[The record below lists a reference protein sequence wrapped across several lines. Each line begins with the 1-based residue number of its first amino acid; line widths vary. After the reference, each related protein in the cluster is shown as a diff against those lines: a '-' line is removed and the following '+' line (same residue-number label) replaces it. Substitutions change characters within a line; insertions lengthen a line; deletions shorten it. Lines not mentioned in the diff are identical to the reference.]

1 MPYKLQKKHVYSKT
15 INQKHKQFSHLVS
28 WWQNKA
34 NKLVSAGVNNLYLSV
49 YSWIHKISSTLTL
62 KVIDSLPYNQRIPF
76 TNVNIPW
83 KVILLIQGWTGHLV
97 PKQVH
102 VLPCTCVLITH
113 FNIFHN
119 SEFKHNMSPL
129 QWDVT
134 ALLLHHNNTH
144 ADRWCISLSSDKY
157 VGSHLELSL
166 PAWSSSSMCQSSMSC
181 HIPSSPLWAIS
192 LQTLQL
198 EPISCLEWPGMTILH
213 CSMLHTCRLIGH
225 YVISAIKGLI

>member
-1 MPYKLQKKHVYSKT
+1 M
-15 INQKHKQFSHLVS
+15 
-28 WWQNKA
+28 
-34 NKLVSAGVNNLYLSV
+34 SAGVNNLYLSV
-49 YSWIHKISSTLTL
+49 YFWIHKISSTLTL

-102 VLPCTCVLITH
+102 ILPCTRVLITH

-144 ADRWCISLSSDKY
+144 ADASASVQINMWAVTWSFLFRLEAPPVCVSHQWAVTFPPVHCELFLSK
-157 VGSHLELSL
+157 
-166 PAWSSSSMCQSSMSC
+166 
-181 HIPSSPLWAIS
+181 
-192 LQTLQL
+192 
-198 EPISCLEWPGMTILH
+198 H
-213 CSMLHTCRLIGH
+213 CN
-225 YVISAIKGLI
+225 